1 MMRPQVQESV
11 TASQYDQYISLQRGK
26 IRLSRSARP
35 SRFSRRLILSSLSL
49 RGLKTLYNY
58 TLGWVLPNY
67 DSSDAEV
74 SLHYGWG
81 GRQPAPRHLTTTS
94 LPHPITAHCAGECG
108 GTLERRATD
117 RRPLRRAR
125 TPDIHRW
132 WVERDKEPTQ
142 CRGKRTLKLSCVSTC
157 LAARAG
163 CFNGDPHPGNI
174 LCVDGKLALIDYG
187 SGWEGVSTCTWR
199 HASIGLTCISCVSGW
214 CRPSQADLGSAAP

>member
-81 GRQPAPRHLTTTS
+81 GRQPAPPSATSSPPPSLTPS
-94 LPHPITAHCAGECG
+94 PPTAQESVVV
-108 GTLERRATD
+108 
-117 RRPLRRAR
+117 PLN
-125 TPDIHRW
+125 
-132 WVERDKEPTQ
+132 
-142 CRGKRTLKLSCVSTC
+142 
-157 LAARAG
+157 AAR
-163 CFNGDPHPGNI
+163 
-174 LCVDGKLALIDYG
+174 LID
-187 SGWEGVSTCTWR
+187 
-199 HASIGLTCISCVSGW
+199 
-214 CRPSQADLGSAAP
+214 DLFDVHGHQIFIDGG